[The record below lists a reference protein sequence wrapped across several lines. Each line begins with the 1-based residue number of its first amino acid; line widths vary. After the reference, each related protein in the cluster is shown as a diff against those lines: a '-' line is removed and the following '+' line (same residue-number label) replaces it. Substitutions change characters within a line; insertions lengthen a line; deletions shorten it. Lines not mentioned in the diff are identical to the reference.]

1 MPYKASHMYAQVTP
15 RKARL
20 LVDMV
25 RGINVNVAL
34 DALQF
39 SPQRTA
45 GLLRAVI
52 QSALANAGQ
61 AQGVN
66 LNKLVVAQAYV
77 NEGPRI
83 KRGRPVARGRH
94 HRIIKCTSH
103 IHVVLDESAA
113 PAGAESKA
121 EPASAGGRV

>member
-1 MPYKASHMYAQVTP
+1 MYAQVTP

-20 LVDMV
+20 VVDMV

-113 PAGAESKA
+113 PAKA
-121 EPASAGGRV
+121 EPATAGGRL

>member
-66 LNKLVVAQAYV
+66 LNKLTVAQCYV
-77 NEGPRI
+77 NEGPRV

-103 IHVVLDESAA
+103 IHVVLDEAAA
-113 PAGAESKA
+113 PAPAKS
-121 EPASAGGRV
+121 EPAAAAGGRL